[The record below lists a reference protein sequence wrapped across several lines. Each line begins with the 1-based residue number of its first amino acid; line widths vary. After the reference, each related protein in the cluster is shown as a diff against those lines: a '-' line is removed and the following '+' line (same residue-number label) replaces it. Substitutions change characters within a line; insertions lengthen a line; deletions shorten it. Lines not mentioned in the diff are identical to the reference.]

1 VFKIER
7 HVPSSEIKKTIRLNS
22 FDEIV
27 NYIDHKL
34 ENDRNR
40 DSYKLGFERWTKD
53 EWRRLLEGTR
63 IYKKD
68 FEKI

>member
-1 VFKIER
+1 MFKIER
-7 HVPSSEIKKTIRLNS
+7 HVPSSEIKKTIKLNS

-34 ENDRNR
+34 GNDKNRNSL
-40 DSYKLGFERWTKD
+40 SYGFERWTKD
-53 EWRRLLEGTR
+53 EWCRLLEGTR